1 MQNSKHESYS
11 LPDQLAP
18 ELTAILNYW
27 QGLRRAE
34 NSMPFADDIDL
45 SAVASVPQRGMLL
58 EVFEDPL
65 RFRFDYVGQDVC
77 SRFGEPLTAR

>member
-27 QGLRRAE
+27 QGLRRTE
-34 NSMPFADDIDL
+34 NSMPFA
-45 SAVASVPQRGMLL
+45 G
-58 EVFEDPL
+58 
-65 RFRFDYVGQDVC
+65 
-77 SRFGEPLTAR
+77 